1 MMAPKAAKLVILTKS
16 KRKRGQRA
24 KLTMANILGMAVFL
38 LGEGGVERF
47 SLRRLAKA
55 MFVQPR
61 SIQGRFKGGLT
72 SFWLSLAQFALRDLA
87 KPPTPSDT
95 ADSYIRD
102 LFRAALKSFRGRP
115 ALAGI
120 VAREMA
126 RNYAI
131 APRLTER
138 VLVALYAGGLAAPE
152 RIAALD
158 VVFGV
163 LAGLLLIETG
173 TETTEKAHAQAITAQ
188 VSALP
193 TIEFPELTKRATGLA
208 DRIAKRPGQGETIA
222 DRYAEL
228 VILSLK
234 LATPKKRAKPL
245 PKEVAVASE

>member
-1 MMAPKAAKLVILTKS
+1 MAKILD
-16 KRKRGQRA
+16 
-24 KLTMANILGMAVFL
+24 MAVYL
-38 LGEGGVERF
+38 LGQGGVERF
-47 SLRRLAKA
+47 SLRRLARV
-55 MFVQPR
+55 MRVQPR

-72 SFWLSLAQFALRDLA
+72 SFWLSLAQFALRDVA

-126 RNYAI
+126 RNYALM
-131 APRLTER
+131 PPLTER
-138 VLVALYAGGLAAPE
+138 VMVALHAGGLAEPE

-173 TETTEKAHAQAITAQ
+173 TMTTEKAHAQAITAQ
-188 VSALP
+188 VPALP
-193 TIEFPELTKRATGLA
+193 AIEFPELRKCAEGLA
-208 DRIAKRPGQGETIA
+208 DRIAKRPSQDETIA
-222 DRYAEL
+222 DRYAQL

-234 LATPKKRAKPL
+234 LATPKKRAKPV
-245 PKEVAVASE
+245 PKEVAAVSE